1 MAPTPATSTAL
12 ASTWAAQ
19 GDLPALDVAMVEEP
33 CTKAKFGRFG
43 AYEVTKK
50 LGEGEFASVY
60 RARRAEDP
68 EVEYAIKAI
77 DKANVQRHN
86 SILKSKR
93 NIRRVNLEVLAMRRF
108 RHGGICQLYEVMQ
121 TPSYVYLVL
130 EMGERDLFSFLDE
143 HPDGCPELYV
153 KQIMRILA
161 LGLRHCHNAGI
172 AHRDLK
178 PENVLVCGDPEKWAT
193 GGATDGIVKL
203 CDFGLCAT
211 ITEGAKLTDFVGS
224 PGFFAPELM
233 TRKDYD
239 GAIADMWSLG
249 AVMVE
254 MVLGHNDFDDLWCP
268 PCLRAASFSW
278 FSPSPSN
285 PQPPAADECLHDV
298 SLFKRGIRE
307 SIHRVELGSCEMP
320 PSEPVRQCFK
330 MLLQMEP
337 ESRSSIHQLCSAP
350 WFDLLEAKADGS
362 HGMVRLTFDRTSFTT
377 ELGKASAPKGPVER
391 RFAYRSIPTMAKP
404 GLETIPSSNNLCSDS
419 DADAT
424 SPVNNERKSL
434 TLGQVLDPVD
444 DVLRCKTPE
453 TPKSPTK
460 FAVIAPPAQA
470 EVPAQ

>member
-193 GGATDGIVKL
+193 GGATDGIVAL
-203 CDFGLCAT
+203 RLRPLRDDHRGRQAHGLH
-211 ITEGAKLTDFVGS
+211 EF
-224 PGFFAPELM
+224 
-233 TRKDYD
+233 
-239 GAIADMWSLG
+239 
-249 AVMVE
+249 
-254 MVLGHNDFDDLWCP
+254 
-268 PCLRAASFSW
+268 
-278 FSPSPSN
+278 
-285 PQPPAADECLHDV
+285 LHDV

-362 HGMVRLTFDRTSFTT
+362 HGMVRLTFDRTPFD
-377 ELGKASAPKGPVER
+377 GARQGVRAQGPVER

-424 SPVNNERKSL
+424 SPVNGDHERKSL

-453 TPKSPTK
+453 TPKSPTNS
-460 FAVIAPPAQA
+460 
-470 EVPAQ
+470 

>member
-43 AYEVTKK
+43 AYEV
-50 LGEGEFASVY
+50 
-60 RARRAEDP
+60 
-68 EVEYAIKAI
+68 EYAIKAI
-77 DKANVQRHN
+77 DKASVQRHN

-233 TRKDYD
+233 TRKEYD
-239 GAIADMWSLG
+239 GAIADMVLG

-254 MVLGHNDFDDLWCP
+254 MVGHNDFDDLC
-268 PCLRAASFSW
+268 AASASR
-278 FSPSPSN
+278 ST
-285 PQPPAADECLHDV
+285 A
-298 SLFKRGIRE
+298 
-307 SIHRVELGSCEMP
+307 ELGSCEMP

-362 HGMVRLTFDRTSFTT
+362 HGMVRLTFDRR
-377 ELGKASAPKGPVER
+377 P
-391 RFAYRSIPTMAKP
+391 
-404 GLETIPSSNNLCSDS
+404 
-419 DADAT
+419 
-424 SPVNNERKSL
+424 
-434 TLGQVLDPVD
+434 DPVD

-460 FAVIAPPAQA
+460 LSVIAPPAQA

>member
-268 PCLRAASFSW
+268 PCLKRR
-278 FSPSPSN
+278 
-285 PQPPAADECLHDV
+285 V
-298 SLFKRGIRE
+298 LF
-307 SIHRVELGSCEMP
+307 V
-320 PSEPVRQCFK
+320 VF
-330 MLLQMEP
+330 
-337 ESRSSIHQLCSAP
+337 
-350 WFDLLEAKADGS
+350 
-362 HGMVRLTFDRTSFTT
+362 
-377 ELGKASAPKGPVER
+377 
-391 RFAYRSIPTMAKP
+391 
-404 GLETIPSSNNLCSDS
+404 TIPFKPPPPPPQTSSS
-419 DADAT
+419 T
-424 SPVNNERKSL
+424 
-434 TLGQVLDPVD
+434 T
-444 DVLRCKTPE
+444 
-453 TPKSPTK
+453 
-460 FAVIAPPAQA
+460 
-470 EVPAQ
+470 